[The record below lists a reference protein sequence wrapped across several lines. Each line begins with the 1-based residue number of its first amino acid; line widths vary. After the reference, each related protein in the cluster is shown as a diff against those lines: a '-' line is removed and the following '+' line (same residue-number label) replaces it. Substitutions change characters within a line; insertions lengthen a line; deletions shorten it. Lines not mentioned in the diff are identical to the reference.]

1 MLCSLTPPVGLKRTS
16 GNGPPNAFSAP
27 MPPTCSAGNSFTVVK
42 PRAIAA
48 MISDAV
54 PTPGTNGTPRS
65 AAASSSSGVAPGLK
79 ANGRSRRLASFR
91 SRRVTTVPS
100 PTIASATSALIA
112 AAASAPAAVR
122 KVISSVRT
130 PPATSALASGTAR
143 STRSIVSTGISRAA
157 RSNSGTLSFAVV
169 IRAYPSG
176 LRPAD
181 IRRSVA
187 RRDTPRRA
195 GRGRRNRR
203 RRVVLQERAEFGR
216 AGDRVFPGLYQ
227 QIDALARDGQAGR
240 DREQLVLLRSGRDLR
255 QRDVDQLRLHVIA
268 RRAVD
273 DGRLR
278 AARRGDLFRELVH
291 LIGDGD
297 ERLEVVAVDLRAAR
311 LQDHLQQAD
320 DDLLLRERGVLRPLA
335 VDAEDQDAADMGE
348 AARFDRTARRRF
360 QHRCPR
366 TQRQVVGNA
375 AVDEMHVTGLVRIEV

>member
-143 STRSIVSTGISRAA
+143 STRSIVSTGISRA
-157 RSNSGTLSFAVV
+157 
-169 IRAYPSG
+169 YPSG

-268 RRAVD
+268 RRVVD

-348 AARFDRTARRRF
+348 AARFDRTARRR
-360 QHRCPR
+360 
-366 TQRQVVGNA
+366 
-375 AVDEMHVTGLVRIEV
+375 